1 MTPTEV
7 VRGHEAGADLLKVF
21 PCGSLGAS
29 YIREL
34 QGPLGHIR
42 MMPTGGVTLANV
54 GAFIAA
60 GAVAVG
66 LGSALVDRE
75 AVERSDYGKITET
88 ARQFAEEV
96 RKARM
101 NNTKGAQ

>member
-1 MTPTEV
+1 
-7 VRGHEAGADLLKVF
+7 
-21 PCGSLGAS
+21 
-29 YIREL
+29 
-34 QGPLGHIR
+34 

-101 NNTKGAQ
+101 NNTKGAK